1 VSQTTDP
8 RSMRLAGMRR
18 MIAEKMQASL
28 CDGAQLSYHPNLD
41 ASPLVAAWRG
51 WREAGAAVGCE
62 DLMMRVRRPVWPGN
76 RRSTPSPMT
85 TKRAILRWC
94 T

>member
-1 VSQTTDP
+1 
-8 RSMRLAGMRR
+8 MRLAGMRR

>member
-1 VSQTTDP
+1 MSQTTDP
-8 RSMRLAGMRR
+8 RSMPLAGMRR
-18 MIAEKMQASL
+18 MIADKMPATL
-28 CDGAQLSYHPNLD
+28 CDGAQLGYHADLD
-41 ASPLVAAWRG
+41 ASALVTAWRA

-62 DLMMRVRRPVWPGN
+62 DLMMRVRRPVRPSN
-76 RRSTPSPMT
+76 RRSTPSSMT